1 LTTPY
6 SPLLEN
12 ILSRLKDWR
21 KSGTGGW
28 SACCPA
34 HHDRHPS
41 LSIRLGKEGCI
52 LLKCHAGCTVE
63 QILAVIGLTLA
74 DLFPATSTMSRHT
87 SLRRQT
93 LSLLDLAKDKLLP
106 WKYLFNLG
114 VAEDTSGG
122 IKVPYHLPDG
132 TPAPRYRIR
141 TALVAKEGSW
151 WNKGEGEIV
160 PYGLE
165 RLEEARKA
173 GYLVLTKG
181 ETDSWTLWFHKFC
194 ALGVPGAEMT
204 RTLKQEYLAGFE
216 RLYLTQEPDPAGTSF
231 VEHIVTLLSTWQW
244 PGHAYAISLPNA
256 KDPNDLHKQDWK
268 AFPIAFQQALDKGR
282 LVWSPPVR
290 AVSDD
295 IPPHDRLPLFTIEAL
310 LTERFPASHWVVR
323 DLLPEGLNLL
333 GGKPKQG
340 KSRFALSTALTIADG
355 GLALGAY
362 QTAQGNVLYL
372 ALEDTERRLQERLK
386 QLLDTSPS
394 IPTGVEFALAWPR
407 LDQGGLTQL
416 EAYVQAHPG
425 LRAIVI
431 DTWAMIAPCA
441 KGGSRTQYE
450 GEYAVLTPLKRLA
463 DEYHIAILIIH
474 HLRKTGAQDILDE
487 IVGSTGMVGTVDTV
501 LILKRE
507 RGQEQGSLFVT
518 GRDIPQERTLPLR
531 FDMATGRWRL
541 DHTQEHDDEEQAEQ
555 QRPADASD
563 SKHGRKHNER

>member
-1 LTTPY
+1 MEQYSIEAY
-6 SPLLEN
+6 SPILEN

-34 HHDRHPS
+34 HHDHHPS
-41 LSIRLGKEGCI
+41 LSIRLGKEGRI

-122 IKVPYHLPDG
+122 IKVPYHLQDG

-173 GYLVLTKG
+173 GYLVLAEG

-216 RLYLTQEPDPAGTSF
+216 RLYIMQEPDPAGTSF
-231 VEHIVTLLSTWQW
+231 VEHIVTLLSAWRW
-244 PGHAYAISLPNA
+244 PGYAYAISLPNA

-268 AFPIAFQQALDKGR
+268 TFPTAFQQALDRGR
-282 LVWSPPVR
+282 LVWSPVR

-295 IPPHDRLPLFTIEAL
+295 IPPHDRMSLFTIEAL
-310 LTERFPASHWVVR
+310 LTERFPASHWIVR
-323 DLLPEGLNLL
+323 DLLPEGLSLL

-355 GLALGAY
+355 GLALSTY
-362 QTAQGNVLYL
+362 QAAQGNVLYL

-394 IPTGVEFALAWPR
+394 IPTGVEFALAWPC

-416 EAYVQAHPG
+416 EVYVQAHPG
-425 LRAIVI
+425 LRAIII
-431 DTWAMIAPCA
+431 DTWAMIAPRA

-450 GEYAVLTPLKRLA
+450 GEYAILAPLKRLA

-507 RGQEQGSLFVT
+507 RGENRATLFVT
-518 GRDIPQERTLPLR
+518 GRDIPQERFLPLVSNPT
-531 FDMATGRWRL
+531 TGWWR
-541 DHTQEHDDEEQAEQ
+541 QVQASEEPTNQIEN
-555 QRPADASD
+555 S
-563 SKHGRKHNER
+563 